1 MRHLLLDD
9 TRASLGLPD
18 FLLLRLAL
26 RQLHALGVSL
36 GQELAHALLVDLVL
50 GVLARGDELG
60 EPCASLEQ
68 DEIAGSTR
76 ARPVQVRR
84 GLQAAPLV
92 QAHPERLLKG
102 EVGVARPAEQ
112 ARGVEAT
119 VELLAR
125 VAVLGR
131 DLCGLLVGSL
141 GFVVVPLLAVGEEL
155 HDDDE
160 EHEAAEDGVVTG
172 EFVAGD
178 AGAEEEEV
186 CGGGDEP
193 EEDLIG

>member
-1 MRHLLLDD
+1 MGCLLLDD
-9 TRASLGLPD
+9 TLTGLGLPN
-18 FLLLRLAL
+18 LLLLGVTL
-26 RQLHALGVSL
+26 RQLHALGVSF
-36 GQELAHALLVDLVL
+36 GQELTHALLIDLVL
-50 GVLARGDELG
+50 GILARGDELS
-60 EPCASLEQ
+60 EPRASLEQ
-68 DEIAGSTR
+68 DEVSGSTR

-84 GLQAAPLV
+84 GFQAAPLI
-92 QAHPERLLKG
+92 QADPERLLKC

-112 ARGVEAT
+112 ARGVEAAI
-119 VELLAR
+119 ELLAR
-125 VAVLGR
+125 VVVLGR
-131 DLCGLLVGSL
+131 DLCGLLVGAL

-160 EHEAAEDGVVTG
+160 EHEAAEDGVVLG
-172 EFVAGD
+172 ELVAGD